1 MKRAA
6 AVALLAAFP
15 TVSACDPSY
24 ALDGNPIPPGK
35 CRPGAGAS
43 EFVATSFYRRALIE
57 KQVRSAFEGFVDP
70 AFIEHKPDIAGGDRE
85 GAIRFLEG
93 LMAELPQARWELLR
107 VVADRD
113 LVAIHARFTPAPG
126 APDYAIAD
134 FFRIADCRIVEHWDV
149 VSPPPREAPNSQSRF

>member
-1 MKRAA
+1 MRLALAA
-6 AVALLAAFP
+6 ALLALP
-15 TVSACDPSY
+15 ACDPPY
-24 ALDGNPIPPGK
+24 ALRDGAIPLDK
-35 CRPGAGAS
+35 CRAGAGTS
-43 EFVATSFYRRALIE
+43 KFVATTFYRRALID
-57 KQVRSAFEGFVDP
+57 KQVRAAFESLVDPGFV
-70 AFIEHKPDIAGGDRE
+70 EHKPDIASSDRE

-134 FFRIADCRIVEHWDV
+134 FFRVADCRIVEHWDV
-149 VSPPPREAPNSQSRF
+149 VAPPPREAPNPQSRF

>member
-1 MKRAA
+1 MRPAP
-6 AVALLAAFP
+6 AVALLVALL
-15 TVSACDPSY
+15 TVAACDPPY
-24 ALDGNPIPPGK
+24 TLHGNPIPPDK
-35 CRPGAGAS
+35 CRPGAGTS
-43 EFVATSFYRRALIE
+43 EFVATSFYRRALVD

-70 AFIEHKPDIAGGDRE
+70 AFVEHKPDIASGDRE

-93 LMAELPQARWELLR
+93 LIGELPQARWELLR

-126 APDYAIAD
+126 APAYAVAD

-149 VSPPPREAPNSQSRF
+149 VAPPPRDASNARSRF